1 MAATGDL
8 TRIRTNLAA
17 LNALEALRQI
27 NAQLNIANV
36 RLSTGKRINSAADDP
51 SGLTLGNKLD
61 VQARR
66 IGQAMN
72 NIGDAENVLNIA
84 EGGLANLQSLL
95 NSMNEKVLQAANDT
109 QGPNERTAIY
119 TQLQQLGEEIDSV
132 ARQTQ
137 FNSVIL
143 LTTNTMTF
151 QSGPDGADI
160 TVFRI
165 TQSFTSAALGVN
177 DLTVASQTLA
187 STSLGSVTTAINN
200 VSSSLQ
206 LVGAALQRLRIK
218 SDNLAVAKLN
228 VTAAQSRI
236 LDADL
241 AAEQLE
247 SSKLQIL
254 QQTATAMLAAA
265 NAAPASILTLFQR

>member
-1 MAATGDL
+1 MPATGDL

-27 NAQLNIANV
+27 NSRLGVAQL
-36 RLSTGKRINSAADDP
+36 RLSTGRRINSAADDP
-51 SGLTLGNKLD
+51 SGLTLSNKLD

-66 IGQAMN
+66 MGQAIS

-84 EGGLANLQSLL
+84 EGGLQNLQSLL
-95 NSMNEKVLQAANDT
+95 NEMSEKVLQAANDT
-109 QGPNERTAIY
+109 QGTNERASIFQ
-119 TQLQQLGEEIDSV
+119 QLQQLGEEVDSV

-137 FNSVIL
+137 FNNVVL
-143 LTTNTMTF
+143 LTNQTMTF

-165 TQSFTSAALGVN
+165 SSAFTSAALSVN
-177 DLTVASQTLA
+177 NLTVASQTLA
-187 STSLGSVTTAINN
+187 STSLGSVTAALNS
-200 VSSSLQ
+200 VSTVLQQLGASLQ
-206 LVGAALQRLRIK
+206 RMRIK
-218 SDNLAVAKLN
+218 ADNLSIGKLN
-228 VTAAQSRI
+228 VIAAQSRI
-236 LDADL
+236 MDADL

-265 NAAPASILTLFQR
+265 NNGPASILALFQ